1 MHPHPNTPG
10 VLARLWYA
18 SNSLPRMEGELSCR
32 RAHSHGGPAQPACSD
47 SIITDNTRA
56 LFFGTFFCCSPVTKE
71 STEYCLLFP
80 FWSVMHSINVLFRM
94 PYPAIT
100 SPPLYK
106 LQNKFKEIAL
116 YFFPQKFSFPFS
128 FPIET
133 LCNSITATISGYH
146 ILHVTLGERYPIF
159 LRYLTQCPFER
170 WLAHHHHLHGS
181 RIVLYYLYFSQVAM
195 S

>member
-1 MHPHPNTPG
+1 LPLVFIYSCLRAADAFVAMSSHEPYGAMASCLRWFCLQKKEKYFMYPHPKAPHIR
-10 VLARLWYA
+10 ARLPYA
-18 SNSLPRMEGELSCR
+18 SRSFPRTEGETGCR

-47 SIITDNTRA
+47 SIITDNTSA

-116 YFFPQKFSFPFS
+116 YFFPQKFSFP
-128 FPIET
+128 IET
-133 LCNSITATISGYH
+133 L
-146 ILHVTLGERYPIF
+146 YPII
-159 LRYLTQCPFER
+159 LSSLTC
-170 WLAHHHHLHGS
+170 
-181 RIVLYYLYFSQVAM
+181 
-195 S
+195 